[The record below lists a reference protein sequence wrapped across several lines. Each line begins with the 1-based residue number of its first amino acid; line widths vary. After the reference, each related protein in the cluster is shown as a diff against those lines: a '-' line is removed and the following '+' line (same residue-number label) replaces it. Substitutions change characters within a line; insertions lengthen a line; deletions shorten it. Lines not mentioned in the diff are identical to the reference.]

1 MQLKHWRPKRILALA
16 IVLLVAF
23 LAATAYAGAEQSEL
37 AEMMGTMS
45 MAAILSVAL
54 IIFIGGF
61 LMGGFNLRYGCFGCL
76 GCLGVLIL
84 FNLGMG
90 MLFLPLELLLDN
102 SGAVIALALLI
113 GAFAVWQINK
123 NGGNE

>member
-37 AEMMGTMS
+37 SEMMGTMS